1 MREAARARALLLA
14 VLVVAAAG
22 ADAQDAVRGA
32 RLFVATQAETGRQVG
47 NCVSCHAN
55 FAALREM
62 IRNRGGKPD
71 DARSIGRL
79 MERAIDGAVPG
90 AANAKAQYRGV
101 LTVKDLR
108 DLSAYIVSA
117 QAS

>member
-1 MREAARARALLLA
+1 MQVAARTRAVLTA
-14 VLVVAAAG
+14 ALVVATAG

-32 RLFVATQAETGRQVG
+32 RLFTSTQAETGRQVG

-62 IRNRGGKPD
+62 IRNRGGRPD

-108 DLSAYIVSA
+108 DLAAYIVSA
-117 QAS
+117 QPS